1 MHPLRFVAV
10 LVGISLPAGAALA
23 SAANSLAAQMITN
36 APRSTAPPSFN
47 GDPTLFA
54 WNLFLMTAGMFLG
67 FMLAARQAQRIWAQR
82 TFDHPLHPVT
92 LYRAITLFAA
102 AALTIRCG
110 TEALNLWGWNPADPV
125 TYARVVMA
133 KRWFDPVALGFGFS
147 WMTIVVLG
155 EPGIEYKLRSGPLPV
170 DMWSRWPVLAR
181 AFGIVI
187 LSGVIAAAAVL
198 LR

>member
-1 MHPLRFVAV
+1 MHPSRLAAV
-10 LVGISLPAGAALA
+10 LVGLVVPAGGACA
-23 SAANSLAAQMITN
+23 SAAHSLAAQMIAN
-36 APRSTAPPSFN
+36 APRSQAPPSFN

-67 FMLAARQAQRIWAQR
+67 FMLSARQAQRIWAQR
-82 TFDHPLHPVT
+82 VYDHPLHPVT
-92 LYRAITLFAA
+92 LYRGITFLAA
-102 AALTIRCG
+102 VALMIRCG
-110 TEALNLWGWNPADPV
+110 TEALNLWGWNPADPA

-133 KRWFDPVALGFGFS
+133 KRWLDPVALGCGLS
-147 WMTIVVLG
+147 WMAIVVLG

-181 AFGIVI
+181 AAGIVL
-187 LSGVIAAAAVL
+187 LSGIIAAAAVL